1 MRRRGNLWPGVSS
14 AGGWTKALLRPPTCL
29 SASGSG
35 AVGSVENTIQSIILS
50 LSVTQSLG
58 KLGILGMLTFGRL
71 VGRKIHGCDLPSWR
85 SSYYIQI
92 SDYDNNDDN
101 TFDLKYD
108 SNDYENTIRDQ
119 GSTALYTA

>member
-1 MRRRGNLWPGVSS
+1 
-14 AGGWTKALLRPPTCL
+14 
-29 SASGSG
+29 
-35 AVGSVENTIQSIILS
+35 
-50 LSVTQSLG
+50 
-58 KLGILGMLTFGRL
+58 MLTFGRL

-92 SDYDNNDDN
+92 SDYDYDNNDDN

-119 GSTALYTA
+119 GSTALHIAYPVDAVDTVHAIETALQCLHC

>member
-1 MRRRGNLWPGVSS
+1 
-14 AGGWTKALLRPPTCL
+14 
-29 SASGSG
+29 
-35 AVGSVENTIQSIILS
+35 
-50 LSVTQSLG
+50 
-58 KLGILGMLTFGRL
+58 MLTFGRL

-92 SDYDNNDDN
+92 SDYDYDNNDDN

-119 GSTALYTA
+119 GSTALYTAEYTVDTVYTIETAFHW

>member
-1 MRRRGNLWPGVSS
+1 
-14 AGGWTKALLRPPTCL
+14 
-29 SASGSG
+29 
-35 AVGSVENTIQSIILS
+35 
-50 LSVTQSLG
+50 
-58 KLGILGMLTFGRL
+58 MLTFGRL

-92 SDYDNNDDN
+92 SDYDYDNNDDN